1 MGWKMTRTSRDNS
14 CRRSLLAGTAGL
26 TLAMGAACLPVQAQA
41 QAQTTKAAPTS
52 QDAPQALDEIVVT
65 AERFE
70 RNVQKTAASVTVQTG
85 QDLLTQGKFTLST
98 ILETVPGVSGGESEG
113 VSNEPTGN
121 DSPAAGITIRGVSSN
136 GGLSG
141 QTLSGVPATALY
153 VDNVYNGIGG
163 GYDVDRV
170 EVLRGPQGT
179 LYGRSATAG
188 VVAIH
193 TRNPNLAG
201 YSVDASVEAGSYDL
215 RRASVA
221 VNAPIVSDH
230 LALRVAANHYERDGA
245 DVDKG
250 FGASRGDDVKLKLL
264 ALPSD
269 GVSLLIGASMQ
280 DRTLYNGGAAGNLVA
295 PNTVEYTPYSV
306 GTAKLKSRQVWAE
319 LNVDLGPARLT
330 YLPAYRSFN
339 QDATVFVVGPGGNS
353 IKQIVT
359 TPEDD
364 FVTHELRLTSQP
376 DSMIKWQTGLFYY
389 SNGIRSSNRNVWES
403 SDGLLFSADI
413 DRKTRDLGVF
423 AEATVPVT
431 QALRLTGGLRWD
443 KTTVTTAEVY
453 SSNLSVFCN
462 TPLGFVSGC
471 AVAGQNS
478 PLAGLPESI
487 STIKV
492 SGNAGRRAFKNLT
505 YKARVEY
512 DLAPANLL
520 YASISSAFLPG
531 DVQIGTGA
539 GNVPTVYPYDSEK
552 LTAYEIGS
560 KNRFFD
566 RRLQVNLGAFY
577 YDYAGYQASVQLDQ
591 SNPASAVLFNV
602 PLRMVGVELET
613 LFQLSPADRIG
624 LNVSHIDSKF
634 HDLPAGFA
642 DAVAQRELWGFAP
655 TSLTLLYD
663 HQIRLSGGSTL
674 NLHGD
679 GAWRSAYDVRFTT
692 PGLAAQGGLDYE
704 RQKALFQ
711 GNLNLTW
718 ASANDRLSVTGYVRN
733 VTDKRYKTYV
743 NLQSISPLQASA
755 TLSDPRTFGVVLTGK
770 F

>member
-1 MGWKMTRTSRDNS
+1 
-14 CRRSLLAGTAGL
+14 
-26 TLAMGAACLPVQAQA
+26 MGAACLPVAA
-41 QAQTTKAAPTS
+41 QAQTAQAASAS
-52 QDAPQALDEIVVT
+52 QDGPQALEEIVVT

-70 RNVQKTAASVTVQTG
+70 RNVQKTAAAVTVQAG
-85 QDLLTQGKFTLST
+85 GDLLAQGKFTLT
-98 ILETVPGVSGGESEG
+98 NILETVPGVSGGESEG

-163 GYDVDRV
+163 SYDVDRV

-193 TRNPNLAG
+193 TRNPNLTD
-201 YSVDASVEAGSYDL
+201 YSVDGSVEAGSYDL
-215 RRASVA
+215 RRASIA
-221 VNAPIVSDH
+221 VNAPLVSDH
-230 LALRVAANHYERDGA
+230 LALRLAANHYERDGA

-264 ALPSD
+264 AQPHD
-269 GVSLLIGASMQ
+269 GVSLLVGASMQ
-280 DRTLYNGGAAGNLVA
+280 DRTLYNGGAAGNLVG

-306 GTAKLKSRQVWAE
+306 GKAKLKSRQVWAE
-319 LNVDLGPARLT
+319 LNLDLGAARLT
-330 YLPAYRSFN
+330 YLPAYRSFD

-353 IKQIVT
+353 IKQNVT

-364 FVTHELRLTSQP
+364 FVTHELRLASQP
-376 DSMIKWQTGLFYY
+376 DSAIKWQTGLFYY

-413 DRKTRDLGVF
+413 NRKTRDLGAF
-423 AEATVPVT
+423 AEATVPLT
-431 QALRLTGGLRWD
+431 QTLRLTGGVRWD
-443 KTTVTTAEVY
+443 KTTVNTSEVY
-453 SSNLSVFCN
+453 ASNLNVFCN
-462 TPLGFVSGC
+462 TPLGFISGC
-471 AVAGQNS
+471 TVAGPNS
-478 PLAGLPESI
+478 PLAGRPESL
-487 STIKV
+487 STITI
-492 SGNAGRRAFKNLT
+492 SGETGRREFKNLT

-512 DLAPANLL
+512 DLAPANLV
-520 YASISSAFLPG
+520 YASVSSAFLPG
-531 DVQIGTGA
+531 DVQIGTGS
-539 GNVPTVYPYDSEK
+539 GNRPAVYPYDSEQ

-560 KNRFFD
+560 KNRFLD
-566 RRLQVNLGAFY
+566 RRLQVNLAAFY
-577 YDYAGYQASVQLDQ
+577 YDYAGYQASVQLDL
-591 SNPASAVLFNV
+591 SNPATAVLFNV
-602 PLRMVGVELET
+602 PLRMTGVELET
-613 LFQLSPADRIG
+613 LFQVTPADRIG
-624 LNVSHIDSKF
+624 LNFTHIDSKF

-655 TSLTLLYD
+655 TSATLLYD
-663 HQIRLSGGSTL
+663 HRIALSGGSSV

-679 GAWRSAYDVRFTT
+679 GVWRSAYDVRFTS
-692 PGLAAQGGLDYE
+692 PSLAAQGGLAYE
-704 RQKALFQ
+704 RQKSFFQ
-711 GNLNLTW
+711 GNLNITW
-718 ASANDRLSVTGYVRN
+718 TSPEDRFSVTGYVRN

-743 NLQSISPLQASA
+743 NLQSITPLQASA